1 MERHA
6 APKSYDMPFRPH
18 DEARYGARVAG
29 WLAGWGREAHKKG
42 RTVWEGPPGWFL
54 VGSGVGLCRRGV
66 LPQGLKDSFS
76 PNERSP
82 ASPSPGTM

>member
-1 MERHA
+1 MERGL
-6 APKSYDMPFRPH
+6 PDGWP
-18 DEARYGARVAG
+18 DGA
-29 WLAGWGREAHKKG
+29 EKPTKKG